1 MISCVHRPIKES
13 GSIADKIIEAY
24 GGRERLAKVVSVAAE
39 GRITTL
45 MRDEAGIYRQA
56 LRKDQKLFI
65 EVLNGRSTERRI
77 LDSTRGFQGADGRVE
92 EVFGPRYHAMVDQ
105 FNELNLPFGLID
117 NTFSITELRKV
128 NLQGADVRGLRLLDR
143 AGNEIVVYVSTADHL
158 IVKCMSTFENG
169 LDSMN
174 LSTEFSDFRSV
185 GGILFPFRIVNH
197 IGGQLISDIT
207 ITAYLLNEPIAD
219 TFFKP

>member
-1 MISCVHRPIKES
+1 VHQPVKDS
-13 GSIADKIIEAY
+13 GSISDKIIEAY
-24 GGRERLAKVVSVAAE
+24 GGRDRLAKVISVAAE

-45 MRDEAGIYRQA
+45 LRGEAGIYRRA

-65 EVLNGRSTERRI
+65 EVINGRSTERRI
-77 LDSTRGFQGADGRVE
+77 LDSTRGFQGTDGKVE

-117 NTFSITELRKV
+117 NTFSISELRKAK
-128 NLQGADVRGLRLLDR
+128 LQGAEVRGLRLLDR
-143 AGNEIVVYVSTADHL
+143 AGNEMVVYVSTEEYL
-158 IVKCMSTFENG
+158 IVKCISTFENG
-169 LDSMN
+169 LNSMN

-219 TFFKP
+219 AFFKP